1 MLQGRGRSAAG
12 CRVRMRGRRRR
23 AACTAGARSSGP
35 ARAAA
40 RRCSSCRRCRRRA
53 TRRRTRWSRRRRRC
67 DGRGRPLPPPRPR
80 TRGLPPALPPGSL
93 PAPVWTSPG
102 RPATQ
107 SPRAGGEP
115 DSGVE
120 SAPTDQTLRD
130 LHLGIAWRHPQEV
143 TAAAP
148 PPASGRSARVPRLGT
163 ASWALLPTWPGLELS
178 WHSRVTVPIVTADS
192 GT

>member
-1 MLQGRGRSAAG
+1 MTAAADRCPLQGL
-12 CRVRMRGRRRR
+12 
-23 AACTAGARSSGP
+23 GP
-35 ARAAA
+35 
-40 RRCSSCRRCRRRA
+40 
-53 TRRRTRWSRRRRRC
+53 
-67 DGRGRPLPPPRPR
+67 G
-80 TRGLPPALPPGSL
+80 GLPPALPPGSL

-148 PPASGRSARVPRLGT
+148 PPASGRSARVPRPGT
-163 ASWALLPTWPGLELS
+163 ASWALLPTWPGFELS

-192 GT
+192 GTGRALGPQRPGSVFELPLFAHSLISTAGTDTQTK